1 MYTLSFLTFCPLVAM
16 ILRMRR
22 SIPVTRRLAAKDAR
36 ANFSDVLSR
45 VYYGQEPVIV
55 ERKGKPVAVLISP
68 EQWERYQ
75 QQTKDRL
82 FEAID
87 RLQEQNR
94 DADPEEVERDVT
106 EAVEEVRRER
116 YERQH
121 QTGRGA

>member
-1 MYTLSFLTFCPLVAM
+1 MMV
-16 ILRMRR
+16 RMQSSSRM
-22 SIPVTRRLAAKDAR
+22 TTRLAVKDVR

-75 QQTKDRL
+75 QQTRERL
-82 FEAID
+82 FEAVDQI
-87 RLQEQNR
+87 QERNR
-94 DADPEEVERDVT
+94 DSDPAEVEREVT
-106 EAVEEVRRER
+106 AVVEEVRRTR

-121 QTGRGA
+121 DTGRGA

>member
-1 MYTLSFLTFCPLVAM
+1 MPK
-16 ILRMRR
+16 
-22 SIPVTRRLAAKDAR
+22 RLAVKDAR
-36 ANFSDVLSR
+36 ANFSDVLSQ

-75 QQTKDRL
+75 QQTKERL

-87 RLQEQNR
+87 RLQERNR
-94 DADPEEVERDVT
+94 DVDPAEVERDVT

-116 YERQH
+116 YERQ
-121 QTGRGA
+121 QPTTGRGA

>member
-1 MYTLSFLTFCPLVAM
+1 MPK
-16 ILRMRR
+16 
-22 SIPVTRRLAAKDAR
+22 RLAVKDAR
-36 ANFSDVLSR
+36 ANFSDVLSQ

-75 QQTKDRL
+75 QQTKERL

-87 RLQEQNR
+87 RLQERNR
-94 DADPEEVERDVT
+94 DTDPEEVERDVT

-116 YERQH
+116 YERRQPSA
-121 QTGRGA
+121 GRGA

>member
-1 MYTLSFLTFCPLVAM
+1 M
-16 ILRMRR
+16 
-22 SIPVTRRLAAKDAR
+22 TRRVAAKDAR
-36 ANFSDVLSR
+36 ANFSDVLSQ

-75 QQTKDRL
+75 EQTRDRL

-87 RLQEQNR
+87 RLQERNL
-94 DADPEEVERDVT
+94 DAGPEEVDRDVT

-116 YERQH
+116 DERQH
-121 QTGRGA
+121 QTDGAA

>member
-1 MYTLSFLTFCPLVAM
+1 M
-16 ILRMRR
+16 
-22 SIPVTRRLAAKDAR
+22 TRRVAAKDAR
-36 ANFSDVLSR
+36 ANFSDVLSQ

-87 RLQEQNR
+87 RLQERNR
-94 DADPEEVERDVT
+94 DADPEEVEREVS
-106 EAVEEVRRER
+106 EVVEEVRRER

>member
-1 MYTLSFLTFCPLVAM
+1 MPK
-16 ILRMRR
+16 
-22 SIPVTRRLAAKDAR
+22 RLAVKDAR
-36 ANFSDVLSR
+36 ANFSDVLSQ

>member
-1 MYTLSFLTFCPLVAM
+1 M
-16 ILRMRR
+16 
-22 SIPVTRRLAAKDAR
+22 TRRVAAKDAR
-36 ANFSDVLSR
+36 ANFSDMLSQ

-87 RLQEQNR
+87 RLQERNR
-94 DADPEEVERDVT
+94 DADPDEVERDVT
-106 EAVEEVRRER
+106 EVVEEVRRER